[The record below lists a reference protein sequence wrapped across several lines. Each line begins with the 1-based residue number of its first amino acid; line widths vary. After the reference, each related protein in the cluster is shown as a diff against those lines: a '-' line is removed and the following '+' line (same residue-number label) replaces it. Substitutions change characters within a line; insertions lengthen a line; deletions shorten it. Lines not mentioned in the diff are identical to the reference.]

1 MSRRSSSDD
10 GCLGVIVIV
19 VIIVLI
25 FKVIAAIA
33 ILCGIGLLIY
43 LMVLLGKYIYKR
55 TKESSEKK
63 FVARKED
70 VVVEIGNKIS
80 QIKEIQHTFDKH
92 FEKLDSQ
99 FSLVT
104 LISSCMGNTDQ
115 ELINLL
121 NGNRQAAFDNAKK
134 EIFDNLSATEQKRF
148 PESIVEVEEYKK
160 VLSQET
166 AEMSKDLAAVAC
178 ANEEYLYEIMQ
189 RQCPEMYKNIK
200 HRWMF

>member
-19 VIIVLI
+19 VIIVLL
-25 FKVIAAIA
+25 FKVLAAIA

-80 QIKEIQHTFDKH
+80 QIKEIQHVFDKY

-99 FSLVT
+99 FALVT
-104 LISSCMGNTDQ
+104 LISSCMGNSDQ
-115 ELINLL
+115 ELIKLL
-121 NGNRQAAFDNAKK
+121 DGNKQTAFDNAKK
-134 EIFDNLSATEQKRF
+134 EIFDNLSATEQERF
-148 PESIVEVEEYKK
+148 PESIGEVEEYKK
-160 VLSQET
+160 ILDQET
-166 AEMSKDLAAVAC
+166 TEMNRDLAAVAC
-178 ANEEYLYEIMQ
+178 ANEEYFYEIMQ
-189 RQCPEMYKNIK
+189 RQCPEMYKSIK
-200 HRWMF
+200 HKWIF